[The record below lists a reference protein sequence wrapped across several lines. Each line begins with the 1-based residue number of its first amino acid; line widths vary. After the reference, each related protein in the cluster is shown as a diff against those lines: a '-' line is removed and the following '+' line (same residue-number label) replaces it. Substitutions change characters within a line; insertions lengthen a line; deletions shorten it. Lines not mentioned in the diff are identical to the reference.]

1 MFTLYMPMAVIT
13 NSNIVSM
20 TEHHGVQQRSR
31 IAKAITVGILT
42 WLLIATTN
50 FMLHIRRTITRLYTC
65 ILTAHLGVITKSLQV
80 HRSALLVS
88 QSIQT
93 TILTFPLS
101 QPAVIVEE
109 GSVLLHMMA
118 PVGVRAL
125 LNQVV
130 TSAVNHLSS
139 LMRTTILTSHIKI
152 DRTQN

>member
-20 TEHHGVQQRSR
+20 TEHHGVQQKSR

-42 WLLIATTN
+42 WLLMAMTN

-80 HRSALLVS
+80 HRSVPLVS

-93 TILTFPLS
+93 TILIFPLS

-130 TSAVNHLSS
+130 TSAVNLLSS
-139 LMRTTILTSHIKI
+139 LMRTTMLTSHIKT